1 MISKTNSSPSF
12 GMAFRQEKM
21 LDVLSPLKK
30 NALGTF
36 GDYAA
41 KINKYSDKHNVDV
54 YMKSVTKPVE
64 EAAEGAAEDAEPIVR
79 EVIDKIVVTLQGKPK
94 TAAKGEEVAEVLNR
108 TLEYDI
114 EEIFKKPRQIKK
126 FFRGL
131 KKEVAKTGILSKI
144 KNNFGI

>member
-1 MISKTNSSPSF
+1 
-12 GMAFRQEKM
+12 M
-21 LDVLSPLKK
+21 LMS
-30 NALGTF
+30 
-36 GDYAA
+36 
-41 KINKYSDKHNVDV
+41 
-54 YMKSVTKPVE
+54 
-64 EAAEGAAEDAEPIVR
+64 
-79 EVIDKIVVTLQGKPK
+79 
-94 TAAKGEEVAEVLNR
+94 AEVLNR